1 MKLVKVKELPKGKA
15 SKHNLQDIIQEFV
28 NSDNRIVK
36 IDIDAHEYKSIY
48 VCYSCMGVA
57 AKRSKHP
64 VKVHIRN
71 GVVYL
76 EKI

>member
-1 MKLVKVKELPKGKA
+1 MKLVKVKELPKTKPPR
-15 SKHNLQDIIQEFV
+15 HNLQDIIQEFV
-28 NSDNRIVK
+28 NSDDRIVK
-36 IDIDAHEYKSIY
+36 IDIDAHEYKSIH

-64 VKVHIRN
+64 VKVHIRD

>member
-1 MKLVKVKELPKGKA
+1 MKLVKVKELPKKKA
-15 SKHNLQDIIQEFV
+15 SKHKLQDIIREFV
-28 NSDNRIVK
+28 NGDERIVK

-64 VKVHIRN
+64 IKVHIRN

>member
-15 SKHNLQDIIQEFV
+15 SKHNLQNTIQEFV
-28 NSDNRIVK
+28 NSDDRIVK
-36 IDIDAHEYKSIY
+36 VDIDAHEYKSIR